1 MLDSRFITTIN
12 PNKSLDFKNLGPY
25 KIIRVINN
33 MIYELDLPDSIG
45 KTFPIFYPWLLYLDN
60 NNRLLDQEEIEQPP
74 IKIYDDGTGDFEVK
88 EIINLK
94 IKKSRKDRATGKKD
108 YLIYRIIYSGY
119 SNYNTRPK

>member
-94 IKKSRKDRATGKKD
+94 IKKGRKDRTTGKKN